1 MTVTS
6 TPLYELFFYN
16 HAGERVLALDG
27 WEYLEYSQ
35 RISAPWNHQI
45 RIKMTHEDPRVSF
58 FRDTLV
64 RDFILEIYR
73 YDPFTQTRDQVYE
86 GFHRTIVD
94 QATKTGDLIFTMYGT
109 GFTHLLLRRIVIPL
123 AGEENS
129 EKEDIAST
137 IMYEFVD
144 EQAINTVDPT
154 RPLPN
159 LSNSSDT
166 LVGDV
171 AAYSARYTN
180 MLTVLERCG
189 EQGQVDF
196 GVSKYTNVG
205 TFLFIVRELWG
216 EDRTLLGHAPTISP
230 TVFDLFLNNMEIP
243 ILSRGSD
250 GEVTHVYVGGA
261 GEGVGR
267 DIQEFSTADETV
279 SPWNRIEAFV
289 DARRETTPV
298 GLESAGNEY
307 LEAHRATENLT
318 FNLRETEGTRW
329 LRDWEL
335 GDKITARYFTFEF
348 TKKIREV
355 HVVVSSGEGDDS
367 PVEVID
373 AELEDV

>member
-16 HAGERVLALDG
+16 HSGERVMVLDG

-45 RIKMTHEDPRVSF
+45 RIKMTHLDERVTF

-73 YDPFTQTRDQVYE
+73 YDPFTQERDLVYE

-94 QATKTGDLIFTMYGT
+94 QATKTGDLIFTLYGT
-109 GFTHLLLRRIVIPL
+109 GYTHLLLRHIVVPP
-123 AGEENS
+123 ANEENS
-129 EKEDIAST
+129 EKTGTAST
-137 IMYEFVD
+137 IMYAFVD
-144 EQAINTVDPT
+144 EQLINPVDTT
-154 RPLPN
+154 RVMPN
-159 LSNSSDT
+159 LSNADD
-166 LVGDV
+166 LAVGDI

-180 MLTVLERCG
+180 LLTVLERCA
-189 EQGQVDF
+189 EQGGVDF
-196 GVSKYTNVG
+196 GVSKFVTPA
-205 TFLFIVRELWG
+205 TFLFEVRDLWG
-216 EDRTLLGHAPTISP
+216 VNRTQDNHDVGVTP

-250 GEVTHVYVGGA
+250 GEVTHVYVGGE
-261 GEGVGR
+261 GEGVAR
-267 DIQEFSTADETV
+267 EIREYSTADETV

-289 DARRETTPV
+289 DARRETTDT
-298 GLESAGNEY
+298 GMESAGHEY
-307 LEAHRATENLT
+307 LEAHRATENLS

-329 LRDWEL
+329 LRDWNL
-335 GDKITARYFTFEF
+335 GDIITARYFTFNF

-367 PVEVID
+367 PIEVID
-373 AELEDV
+373 AELEYV

>member
-45 RIKMTHEDPRVSF
+45 RIKMTHEDGRVPF

-64 RDFILEIYR
+64 RDFVLEIYR
-73 YDPFTQTRDQVYE
+73 YDPFTQTRDLVYE

-109 GFTHLLLRRIVIPL
+109 GYTHLLLRRIVIPL
-123 AGEENS
+123 AIEENS
-129 EKEDIAST
+129 VKEGTAST

-144 EQAINTVDPT
+144 EQMINPVDVTRVMPDFSNAANLAI
-154 RPLPN
+154 
-159 LSNSSDT
+159 
-166 LVGDV
+166 GDV

-180 MLTVLERCG
+180 LLTVLERCS

-196 GVSKYTNVG
+196 GVSKNTLPG
-205 TFLFIVRELWG
+205 TFLFEVRELWG
-216 EDRTLLGHAPTISP
+216 TDRTLAGHAASVSP

-261 GEGVGR
+261 GEGIGR
-267 DIQEFSTADETV
+267 EIREYFTADETV
-279 SPWNRIEAFV
+279 SPWNRVEAFV

-335 GDKITARYFTFEF
+335 GDTITARYFTFEF

-367 PVEVID
+367 PIEIID